1 MERALLD
8 QNANDRTLADSWVL
22 LGTIG
27 AGGRAKVDRRGVMT
41 PEGATWSLDWW
52 VGAEDRWHVASGSAL
67 VRQSLVES
75 TPVVLSAMRLPGGEI
90 EQRAWSVV
98 DGSTG
103 SPVLVVAFHNATSI
117 PVALALA
124 VTSSSN
130 ASSTIDFS
138 DGIVTLNGDAI
149 AAFSR
154 LPSRFG
160 IELDGRSVEEVT
172 TAGDAVNA
180 FPDGGIELRREGTT
194 TSFVFPLPHTATLQ
208 VVLPLGEAMSVAD
221 LKRCDL
227 NALPPFERV
236 VTGWKAQTARAPKFD
251 LPERQSEEAI
261 DGSRSHLL
269 VHVAGEDPLRWP
281 GVPVN
286 GLERSDLTMALDEQ
300 GLSAE
305 AERLLIASTDLQNA
319 DGSFDSRRLDA
330 TASWVVTLERHV
342 ALSGDAAFAGQ
353 MIERVA
359 SAAHWIAKRQRGSR
373 LRRSSSFFANG
384 NGPVWLDADERVGYD
399 ARWTA
404 RAYRSAIAL
413 LDGAAQPDA
422 ALAVR
427 LHLAALLDEMDLR
440 GVSRVG
446 PGDGTV
452 DDGAILRLRRELLS
466 GEPLWVW
473 PSETDAHDPSHTA
486 AFLRNIRAI
495 VASDADGVL
504 DILPGFNEE
513 WLGQS
518 IAVHRLPT
526 AVGLLSFALRWH
538 GARPALLWEVEGD
551 RNLTL
556 RCASIDPEWSTT
568 DQRGEA
574 LLAAPVFD
582 HVHRHLDHASE
593 ESVPETPVEEG
604 TSFT

>member
-1 MERALLD
+1 
-8 QNANDRTLADSWVL
+8 
-22 LGTIG
+22 
-27 AGGRAKVDRRGVMT
+27 
-41 PEGATWSLDWW
+41 
-52 VGAEDRWHVASGSAL
+52 
-67 VRQSLVES
+67 
-75 TPVVLSAMRLPGGEI
+75 
-90 EQRAWSVV
+90 
-98 DGSTG
+98 
-103 SPVLVVAFHNATSI
+103 
-117 PVALALA
+117 
-124 VTSSSN
+124 
-130 ASSTIDFS
+130 
-138 DGIVTLNGDAI
+138 
-149 AAFSR
+149 
-154 LPSRFG
+154 
-160 IELDGRSVEEVT
+160 
-172 TAGDAVNA
+172 
-180 FPDGGIELRREGTT
+180 
-194 TSFVFPLPHTATLQ
+194 
-208 VVLPLGEAMSVAD
+208 
-221 LKRCDL
+221 
-227 NALPPFERV
+227 
-236 VTGWKAQTARAPKFD
+236 
-251 LPERQSEEAI
+251 
-261 DGSRSHLL
+261 
-269 VHVAGEDPLRWP
+269 
-281 GVPVN
+281 
-286 GLERSDLTMALDEQ
+286 MALDEQ

-342 ALSGDAAFAGQ
+342 ALSGDAAFADQ

-473 PSETDAHDPSHTA
+473 PSETDAHDPSRTA
-486 AFLRNIRAI
+486 EFLRNIRAI